1 MSANGVTNDPENPAY
16 VSHFWDSIMW
26 DMLSAYG
33 TKKAEERD
41 NRLQQALEQAV
52 MCFMEYDEA
61 ENDWIRLHGD
71 PGVDTRF
78 RVDSFC
84 GHVMAGLSMVP
95 VECRAREDLEWV
107 NKLQT
112 IMELAQ
118 RMFQNIN
125 VEVEVGIERWD
136 GQTRWY
142 EPTKP
147 HIINAKHTIH
157 EAVTQEY
164 AAFPGL
170 CLQIYVQRQTRPGRT
185 GHFVMFERARPW
197 PRATPADAAAGTAF
211 FEEYWYSKLREGDV
225 VRICLDARVPG
236 GPGQGDPP
244 GPESLPPADFP
255 WRLLPNNPR
264 LPLGPKTLQEMH
276 TCLHTMSDP

>member
-26 DMLSAYG
+26 DMLWAYG

-52 MCFMEYDEA
+52 MCFMEYDEP

-71 PGVDTRF
+71 PGVDTTF

-107 NKLQT
+107 NKLHT
-112 IMELAQ
+112 IIELAQ
-118 RMFQNIN
+118 TMFQNIDK
-125 VEVEVGIERWD
+125 EVRVGIRRWD
-136 GQTRWY
+136 GRISTNQT
-142 EPTKP
+142 TNP
-147 HIINAKHTIH
+147 HIINAKHTIQ
-157 EAVTQEY
+157 EAVSQEY
-164 AAFPGL
+164 TAFPGV
-170 CLQIYVQRQTRPGRT
+170 CMMIYVQRQTNAGMRQ
-185 GHFVMFERARPW
+185 VIMFQRASVIPVHTQRD
-197 PRATPADAAAGTAF
+197 RDATSAF
-211 FEEYWYSKLREGDV
+211 LIEDNYGKLRNGDV
-225 VRICLDARVPG
+225 VRILVDDRYPG
-236 GPGQGDPP
+236 GPGQGDSA
-244 GPESLPPADFP
+244 GPENLGPADFP

-264 LPLGPKTLQEMH
+264 LPLGPTTLQEMR